1 MHVAKK
7 RRGKRVTPELHKVFW
22 RAYIFTDP
30 NTLENHSAKVVWDVL
45 MADPIMFDPK
55 RILIEDSIN
64 KYKLFYYPK
73 PGLKRKVYKRS
84 SFDSMLSR
92 LKNNPPQI

>member
-1 MHVAKK
+1 
-7 RRGKRVTPELHKVFW
+7 
-22 RAYIFTDP
+22 
-30 NTLENHSAKVVWDVL
+30 

-73 PGLKRKVYKRS
+73 PGLKRNVYKLS

-92 LKNNPPQI
+92 LKKNPPQI